1 MADRY
6 LSFTGTAP
14 GRFLTRRLGLP
25 QPAAL
30 HRWSPERPT
39 LEGALLLLTAG
50 KSTLDDMAAVL
61 ARTGLEVRTEAT
73 AQGPAGVVLDATG
86 VADVEAL
93 AEVYAALHPVVR
105 SVADG
110 GRVVVLGAA
119 LDPAD
124 HHQAAAQQALE
135 GFVRSLGKE
144 IGRGRTVTLVRIV
157 GAAAGSVAGAEST
170 FRFLLSP
177 RSAYV
182 SGQVIEV
189 RVAGGDGGAGEMS
202 VPEDWARPLAGRTA
216 LVTGAARGIGRAVA
230 ETLARDGARVVCLDV
245 PGAAA
250 ELDMVAARLDG
261 GRALA
266 LDITSAD
273 AGARIGEALPDGLD
287 VLVHNAGITRDRK
300 LANMPAERWGSVLD
314 VNLASV
320 LRTTDVL
327 LRDGVVRRGGRIVAT
342 ASIAGIAGNVG
353 QTNYAASKAGVVGFV
368 RALAPRGWGEHGV
381 TVNAV
386 APGFI
391 ETKMTAAVPLF
402 VREAGRRMNSLGQG
416 GLPVDVA
423 ETIAWLA
430 GPGSWGVNG
439 QVVRVCGQSLLGA

>member
-73 AQGPAGVVLDATG
+73 AQRPAGVVLDATG

-93 AEVYAALHPVVR
+93 AEVHAALHPVVR

-250 ELDMVAARLDG
+250 ELDVVAARLDG

-273 AGARIGEALPDGLD
+273 AGARIGEAVPDGLD

-327 LRDGVVRRGGRIVAT
+327 LGDGVVRRGGRIVAT